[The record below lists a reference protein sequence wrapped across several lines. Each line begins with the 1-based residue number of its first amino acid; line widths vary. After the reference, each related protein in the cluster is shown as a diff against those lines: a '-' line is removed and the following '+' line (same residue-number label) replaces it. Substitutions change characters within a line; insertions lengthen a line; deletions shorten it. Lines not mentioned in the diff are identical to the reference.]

1 MRVLGIDPGIRRT
14 GWGVI
19 AFENNR
25 MRHLGNGAICPNPAL
40 ADTER
45 LRLIHDG
52 LTAVIAQYQPDWAA
66 IEQIFVAKSAA
77 SALRLGM
84 AAVLA

>member
-45 LRLIHDG
+45 LRLSMM
-52 LTAVIAQYQPDWAA
+52 V
-66 IEQIFVAKSAA
+66 
-77 SALRLGM
+77 
-84 AAVLA
+84 